1 MKRFIQFVC
10 LVLVLATCLTIPVS
24 AAEGISPYASSYFGC
39 FSAYLWKTSGTEFE
53 VWFDVGAVC
62 GMEELGTSVI
72 KVQRSSDKSYWSTMR
87 TYKKEDYPSMIDY
100 NTSTHCSCVTY
111 SDGISGYYY
120 RAYVEFYAK
129 NSSGRGYY
137 DFYTNPIKL

>member
-1 MKRFIQFVC
+1 MKRFTQCIC
-10 LVLVLATCLTIPVS
+10 LVLVLATCLAVPAA
-24 AAEGISPYASSYFGC
+24 AAEEISPYASSYFMC
-39 FSAYLWKTSGTEFE
+39 FSAYLWKTSETEFE
-53 VWFDVGAVC
+53 VWFDVTAVD
-62 GMEELGTSVI
+62 GMAELGACVI
-72 KVQRSSDKSYWSTMR
+72 KVQRSPDKSYWSTMR
-87 TYKKEDYPSMIDY
+87 TYKKEDYPSMIRYDTGDHASY
-100 NTSTHCSCVTY
+100 VTY